1 MNREYHKWFSPNLR
15 RNMELL
21 VYGHAGAKVLLFPT
35 RTARFYDYENWKII
49 ESLQHHIEQGWLQVF
64 TVDSID
70 QESFYCFW
78 AHPQGRIHRHMEY
91 EQYIL
96 DEVIPFTA
104 AKNSNPFL
112 MSVGCSMGAFHAV
125 NIAFRHP
132 HLFGKVVAL
141 SGRYDLTLNLG
152 MFYDLMDGYYSDYVY
167 HHSPSHFMPNMPES
181 EQMDHIRK
189 LQVTIVCGKEDVF
202 IQNNRDFSQTLWNK
216 GINHNFYEWD
226 GLAHKAKYWRQM
238 LPMYL

>member
-1 MNREYHKWFSPNLR
+1 MKREYHKWFSQNLR

-35 RTARFYDYENWKII
+35 RTARFFDYENWRII
-49 ESLQHHIEQGWLQVF
+49 ESLQHHIEQGWLQVY
-64 TVDSID
+64 TLDSID

-96 DEVIPFTA
+96 DEVIPFANT
-104 AKNSNPFL
+104 NNPNPFL

-125 NIAFRHP
+125 NLALRYP

-167 HHSPSHFMPNMPES
+167 HHSPSHFMPNMPEG
-181 EQMDHIRK
+181 EQLNHIRN
-189 LQVTIVCGKEDVF
+189 LQITIVCGKEDVF
-202 IQNNRDFSQTLWNK
+202 LQNNRDFSQTLTNK
-216 GINHNFYEWD
+216 GINHHFYEWE
-226 GLAHKAKYWRQM
+226 GEAHKAKYWRLM
-238 LPMYL
+238 LPLYL

>member
-1 MNREYHKWFSPNLR
+1 MKREYHKWFSPNLR

-21 VYGHAGAKVLLFPT
+21 VYGHAGARVLLFPT
-35 RTARFYDYENWKII
+35 RTARFYDYENWGII
-49 ESLQHHIEQGWLQVF
+49 ESLRHQIDQGWLQVYAL
-64 TVDSID
+64 DSID

-78 AHPQGRIHRHMEY
+78 AHPQGRILRHIEY
-91 EQYIL
+91 EKYIL
-96 DEVIPFTA
+96 EEVIPLTQNL
-104 AKNSNPFL
+104 NSNAFL

-132 HLFGKVVAL
+132 HKFGKVVAL

-152 MFYDLMDGYYSDYVY
+152 MFNDLLNGYYSDYVY
-167 HHSPSHFMPNMPES
+167 HNSPTHFMPNMPES
-181 EQMDHIRK
+181 DQLNQIRQ
-189 LQVTIVCGKEDVF
+189 LQITIVCGKDDVF
-202 IQNNRDFSQTLWNK
+202 LQNNRDLSQCLWDK
-216 GINHNFYEWD
+216 GIYHNFYEWE